1 MSVKIPPQW
10 LVCYVTNNWI
20 EDHDEAF
27 FTYEFDA
34 YVSKEG
40 YDKVMKL
47 GKDNGNPEWKIMYKE
62 WSQ

>member
-10 LVCYVTNNWI
+10 FVCYVTRNRI
-20 EDHDEAF
+20 EDHREAF

-34 YVSKEG
+34 YVSREG

-47 GKDNGNPEWKIMYKE
+47 GKDNGNPEWKLMYEE
-62 WSQ
+62 WSR